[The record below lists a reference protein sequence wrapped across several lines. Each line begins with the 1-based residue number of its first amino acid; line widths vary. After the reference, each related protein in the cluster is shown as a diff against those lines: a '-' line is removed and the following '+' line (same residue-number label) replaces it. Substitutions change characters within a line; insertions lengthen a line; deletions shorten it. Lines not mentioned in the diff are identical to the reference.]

1 MLRACRRCI
10 LRLMGRISIGKWKSW
25 VLYFGKATLFLASEV
40 TLVVKNPLAKAGD
53 ARDGGSIPGSGRSP
67 GGRQGKP
74 LQYSPLENPL
84 DRGTWWATAHG
95 VAKSQTQLSDWAHT
109 LSLMCRRGWSWGKK
123 KKKTGVR
130 ENWEV
135 IAIIQKWDDKELV

>member
-1 MLRACRRCI
+1 MHIKAY
-10 LRLMGRISIGKWKSW
+10 GENFHWKVKSW

-40 TLVVKNPLAKAGD
+40 TLVVKNPLAKAGG

-95 VAKSQTQLSDWAHT
+95 VAKSQTQLSD
-109 LSLMCRRGWSWGKK
+109 
-123 KKKTGVR
+123 
-130 ENWEV
+130 
-135 IAIIQKWDDKELV
+135 